1 MHGVIIMG
9 KITKAPVYLD
19 ATSQLSDA
27 QIKKVNS
34 MIKSQINLFTSRAVQ
49 KQKTD
54 KISDVLSAYSPRLS
68 STVGYKFHDIFYI
81 SGILDISGMEEG
93 QTIDLLELSDKPES
107 LSFTGY
113 FDTELKLSLA
123 AFGTYSISDKTV
135 SLTLESIP
143 EATLL
148 SFNIK
153 GRIKEE

>member
-1 MHGVIIMG
+1 MG

-54 KISDVLSAYSPRLS
+54 KIADILSAYSPRLS

-81 SGILDISGMEEG
+81 SGTLDISGMEEG
-93 QTIDLLELSDKPES
+93 QTIDLLELSDKQES
-107 LSFTGY
+107 LSFIGY
-113 FDTELKLSLA
+113 FDTELKMPLA
-123 AFGTYSISDKTV
+123 AFGTYSVSDKTV

-143 EATLL
+143 EATVL

-153 GRIKEE
+153 GRIKKE